1 MSSDRTPAEAL
12 AHARYTVEGYG
23 EDHPWHVAWDAMRP
37 TLRQELVED
46 AEVDIEHL
54 AAAGFRVVPEPDD
67 DTRALANFLIEQA
80 DSYARL
86 AGDTYG
92 RPDDQVRAELLDTE
106 AKFRAAAAYLSGDP
120 EEGR

>member
-46 AEVDIEHL
+46 AEEDIAHL
-54 AAAGFRVVPEPDD
+54 IAAGFRVVPEPDD
-67 DTRALANFLIEQA
+67 APGSLPDRLRQIA
-80 DSYARL
+80 DDL
-86 AGDTYG
+86 MYG
-92 RPDDQVRAELLDTE
+92 RTASTHSDACWQWHESCALN
-106 AKFRAAAAYLSGDP
+106 RAADLLSGDGARK
-120 EEGR
+120 EEM

>member
-1 MSSDRTPAEAL
+1 MSSDRTPAEVIAAAFSVGRGVTNSPEAL
-12 AHARYTVEGYG
+12 AARVL
-23 EDHPWHVAWDAMRP
+23 DA
-37 TLRQELVED
+37 
-46 AEVDIEHL
+46 L